1 MCSEIS
7 AYSTATLHPKPKVGS
22 WSERHTACSLPP
34 FVSGHDE
41 KAALTRPYR
50 ADSGLDTGELWEHTS
65 VVRYSVH
72 QTKSSRGFR
81 SVRNISS
88 WQSHDRRQVPL
99 SDGDLEPA
107 WSHRAEV
114 GLKPSYAAGIL
125 TSEYDVITVCAPEQ
139 WTLGTVHTLS
149 RVPAIGSDTD

>member
-7 AYSTATLHPKPKVGS
+7 AYSTATLHPQPKVGVLV
-22 WSERHTACSLPP
+22 WETQLAFCLPSYQDMMRRQP
-34 FVSGHDE
+34 SPDP
-41 KAALTRPYR
+41 TR
-50 ADSGLDTGELWEHTS
+50 ADSGLDTGELWEHAS
-65 VVRYSVH
+65 VVRYS
-72 QTKSSRGFR
+72 SSRLRAAEDTGASET
-81 SVRNISS
+81 SVLDP
-88 WQSHDRRQVPL
+88 HGRRQVPL